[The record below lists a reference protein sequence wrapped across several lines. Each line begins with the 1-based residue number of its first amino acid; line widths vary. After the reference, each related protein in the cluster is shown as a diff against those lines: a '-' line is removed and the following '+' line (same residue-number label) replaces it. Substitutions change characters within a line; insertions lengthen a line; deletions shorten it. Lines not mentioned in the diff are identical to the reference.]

1 MIGLI
6 ISGHGNFATG
16 LRSSLKLIAG
26 SPSNVEYIDFE
37 ENDSTEDLKKKY
49 YTALQNLNNCD
60 SILALSDLAGGSP
73 FKTLV
78 EVKTEIEK
86 PMEVIGGTN
95 LPMLLE
101 ISMMKDI
108 IDDLNSL
115 SESIIEIGRNAVI
128 KFELIEGGVPIKKV
142 NIGNMHMAEG
152 KRQVAGSVAVDDK
165 DVEAFRK
172 LKELGVELE
181 IRRVP
186 TEPAESIDKLFK

>member
-95 LPMLLE
+95 LPILLE

-181 IRRVP
+181 RRRVP